1 MQSMRSWIGTI
12 KTILYMF
19 NPVWINISQPQR
31 NCLINIMASVVI
43 VALGV
48 LEFWSAGVC
57 CCSSYL
63 KLLLEL
69 SWARAGYQ

>member
-48 LEFWSAGVC
+48 LESAAAPVT
-57 CCSSYL
+57 
-63 KLLLEL
+63 
-69 SWARAGYQ
+69 